1 MRYWRG
7 SIALSPIR
15 DYPLLRQVLRSTF
28 ITHGQLYEFMR
39 LEYCATSRNA
49 FNNRVLRLVRHD
61 YLVRDEVPFR
71 TEGYVYSISARGAA
85 ELAGSGEYYTGL
97 TRRPV
102 NGQLPKAVYHA
113 IDLNKIHLALKRS
126 EQLVRWTPDTE
137 IRSRNEFT
145 ESGYKKDYDAVVT
158 VRSDGSERTFALE
171 YERTAKARKQYVQIR
186 NDIEAETAV
195 PSFLYLVPNY
205 DLLSYIASFFATSRK
220 AVYFGLLPDFL
231 KHVLEMPLRRARPG
245 PLSTLRDALSASQS
259 DIGEGHHC
267 CRIAGL

>member
-1 MRYWRG
+1 VRYWKG

-39 LEYCATSRNA
+39 LEYCAASRNA
-49 FNNRVLRLVRHD
+49 FNNRVLRLVKHD

-85 ELAGSGEYYTGL
+85 ELAGLGEYYTGL
-97 TRRPV
+97 ARRPAD
-102 NGQLPKAVYHA
+102 GQLPKAVYHA
-113 IDLNKIHLALKRS
+113 IDLNEIHLALKRS

-145 ESGYKKDYDAVVT
+145 DSGYKKDYDAVVT
-158 VRSDGSERTFALE
+158 VHSNGNERTFALE
-171 YERTAKARKQYVQIR
+171 YERTAKARKEYLQIR

-195 PSFLYLVPNY
+195 VRFLYLVPNY
-205 DLLSYIASFFATSRK
+205 DLLSYIDSFFAASRR
-220 AVYFGLLPDFL
+220 AVYFGRFPDFL
-231 KHVLEMPLRRARPG
+231 NHRLEMPLRGAKPG
-245 PLSTLRDALSASQS
+245 PLSTLRDVLWAS
-259 DIGEGHHC
+259 
-267 CRIAGL
+267 

>member
-1 MRYWRG
+1 VRYWKG

-39 LEYCATSRNA
+39 LQYCATSRNA

-85 ELAGSGEYYTGL
+85 ELAGLGEYYTGL
-97 TRRPV
+97 PRRPV
-102 NGQLPKAVYHA
+102 DGQLPKAVYHA
-113 IDLNKIHLALKRS
+113 IDLNEIHLALKRS
-126 EQLVRWTPDTE
+126 EQLVRWTADTE

-145 ESGYKKDYDAVVT
+145 DSGYKKDYDAVVT
-158 VRSDGSERTFALE
+158 VRSNGTERTFALE
-171 YERTAKARKQYVQIR
+171 YERTAKARKEYLQIR

-195 PSFLYLVPNY
+195 ARFLYLVPNY
-205 DLLSYIASFFATSRK
+205 DLLSYIASFFATSRR
-220 AVYFGLLPDFL
+220 AVHFGLFPDFL
-231 KHVLEMPLRRARPG
+231 QHLLEMPLRSAKPG
-245 PLSTLRDALSASQS
+245 PLSTLRDVLQTS
-259 DIGEGHHC
+259 
-267 CRIAGL
+267 

>member
-71 TEGYVYSISARGAA
+71 AEGYVYSISTRGAA
-85 ELAGSGEYYTGL
+85 ELASLGEYYTGVP
-97 TRRPV
+97 RRTV
-102 NGQLPKAVYHA
+102 SGALPKPIYHA
-113 IDLNKIHLALKRS
+113 IDLNAIHLVLKRS
-126 EQLVRWTPDTE
+126 GQLVRWTADTE

-145 ESGYKKDYDAVVT
+145 DSGY
-158 VRSDGSERTFALE
+158 
-171 YERTAKARKQYVQIR
+171 
-186 NDIEAETAV
+186 
-195 PSFLYLVPNY
+195 
-205 DLLSYIASFFATSRK
+205 
-220 AVYFGLLPDFL
+220 
-231 KHVLEMPLRRARPG
+231 
-245 PLSTLRDALSASQS
+245 
-259 DIGEGHHC
+259 
-267 CRIAGL
+267 